1 MGTTHRHPRVAEA
14 RRRAMGSDA
23 HLVVVTHS
31 DGRDGR
37 DLLAAGWGR
46 IDQLE
51 ARWSRFRADSEVSA
65 LNRHAGLRVRVS
77 HDTVALVQ
85 HAVAAWELTAGRFDP
100 TVGAALVGHGYD
112 RDFDELLARGVDAV
126 GSGAATTPWAAPGPA
141 GIEVDA
147 WSDEVRLP
155 AGVTFDPGGI
165 GKGLAADLVA
175 TALVETG
182 AAGALVNLG
191 GDLRAIGTPPTAT
204 GWTISVADPLRPHQ
218 ELARIALPQGATAT
232 TSRLRRVWSTPH
244 GEAHHLIDPATG
256 WPADTDV
263 VAVTAIAD
271 QAWRAEALTK
281 LLFLAGPAELAR
293 HHDIHA
299 VLVTADGSRYATRG
313 VAGALR

>member
-1 MGTTHRHPRVAEA
+1 MS
-14 RRRAMGSDA
+14 SDA
-23 HLVVVTHS
+23 HLVVVTDADRD
-31 DGRDGR
+31 DGN
-37 DLLAAGWGR
+37 DLLVTGWAR

-51 ARWSRFRADSEVSA
+51 ARWSRFRPDSDVST
-65 LNRHAGLRVRVS
+65 LNRSAGLRLRVS
-77 HDTVALVQ
+77 HDTVVLVQ
-85 HAVAAWELTAGRFDP
+85 HAVAAWELTQGRFDP
-100 TVGAALVGHGYD
+100 TVGAALVAHGYD
-112 RDFDELLARGVDAV
+112 RDFDELIAL
-126 GSGAATTPWAAPGPA
+126 SGAAPGPPRPLPRAPVPGPA
-141 GIEVDA
+141 GIEVDT
-147 WSDEVRLP
+147 WSDEVTLP
-155 AGVTFDPGGI
+155 HGVTFDPGGI

-204 GWTISVADPLRPHQ
+204 GWTISVADPMRPHH
-218 ELARIALPQGATAT
+218 ELARIALPHGAIAT

-299 VLVTADGSRYATRG
+299 VLVTADGNRYATRG
-313 VAGALR
+313 LAGALR